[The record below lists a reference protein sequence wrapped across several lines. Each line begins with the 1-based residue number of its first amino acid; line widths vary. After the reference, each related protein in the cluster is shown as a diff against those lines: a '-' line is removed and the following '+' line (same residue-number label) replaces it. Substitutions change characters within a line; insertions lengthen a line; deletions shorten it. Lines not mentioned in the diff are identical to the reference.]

1 MIPKQMPSA
10 VSMWMAQDDGPR
22 LRSWRSKSLEVVA
35 DEVTS
40 AMSKGCR
47 GGGGRRPIWKWGE
60 YVEYWGLIGIM
71 GEVKWP
77 PFILP
82 PPRSGSQILF
92 CRWPNLPVQWHLL
105 QAPFSLNHDDVA
117 PIRLRHPICPT
128 HSHIGNHPP
137 PLRQPMPIRW
147 PPMAIVLCH
156 LHAHSRWH
164 VFWNHPC
171 YTTDMIPFP

>member
-105 QAPFSLNHDDVA
+105 QAPFSQPWWRGTNQITTSNMPYPLPHWQ
-117 PIRLRHPICPT
+117 PPT
-128 HSHIGNHPP
+128 TSSTAY
-137 PLRQPMPIRW
+137 

-164 VFWNHPC
+164 VFRNHPC